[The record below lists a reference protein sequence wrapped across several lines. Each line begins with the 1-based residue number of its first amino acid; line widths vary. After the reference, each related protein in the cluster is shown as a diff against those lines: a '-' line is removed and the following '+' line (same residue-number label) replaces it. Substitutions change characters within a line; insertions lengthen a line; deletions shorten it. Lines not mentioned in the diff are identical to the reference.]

1 MSALRGLRL
10 TPEAAPWRPAGRAVP
25 GARMTG
31 RPAAD
36 PRLLLPSGTITD
48 VLIAPGSPE
57 TAVYDYGVLGAG
69 EPRALHCPCG
79 RTDRPERAEEVIAAH
94 LAGAPVGTQ
103 AAILVRAMAA
113 DGTTGCAYL
122 FAVAERGEDSVV
134 WPTYQRI
141 PASGSGVVTDARSAG
156 AAAPT
161 RAGRPPDSGSTT
173 IARTV

>member
-1 MSALRGLRL
+1 M
-10 TPEAAPWRPAGRAVP
+10 APRWPAVP

-31 RPAAD
+31 PPAADPRLPPAAD

-57 TAVYDYGVLGAG
+57 TAVYDYGILGAE

-113 DGTTGCAYL
+113 DGTTGSAYL
-122 FAVAERGEDSVV
+122 YAMAERGEDTIV

-141 PASGSGVVTDARSAG
+141 PASGSGVVTDARGCG

-161 RAGRPPDSGSTT
+161 RAGRPADSGSTT
-173 IARTV
+173 IAGTA